1 MMIRI
6 RPMLLLVFVVL
17 VTAACSPETE
27 NQEKESVELTI
38 SAASSL
44 QDALRKIK
52 TEFEHDYP
60 YITIQYNFA
69 SSGTLQQ
76 QISQGAP
83 VDVFLSAA
91 AETFDP
97 LVEEGLID
105 SDQSVDLLGNE
116 IVLIV
121 PKGAQGKFASFE
133 EVVHAERI
141 AIGTPDSVPA
151 GIYGKEVLESVSV
164 WNQVEGSLIFA
175 KDVRQVLTYVE
186 TNNVD
191 AGIVYKTDALRSD
204 KVEVAAE
211 AAEQDH
217 SPIVYP
223 AGVVSSGNH
232 PEEAALFYHYIQN
245 DQSMKMFKEYG
256 FKDLSE

>member
-1 MMIRI
+1 
-6 RPMLLLVFVVL
+6 MLLLVFVVL
-17 VTAACSPETE
+17 VAAACSPETE
-27 NQEKESVELTI
+27 NQEKETVELTI

-44 QDALRKIK
+44 QDALREIK
-52 TEFEHDYP
+52 TEFEKDYP
-60 YITIQYNFA
+60 YIKINYNLA

-76 QISQGAP
+76 QILQGAP

-121 PKGAQGKFASFE
+121 PKGTQSEFSSFDQI
-133 EVVHAERI
+133 VYAERI

-151 GIYGKEVLESVSV
+151 GIYGKEVLENVSV
-164 WNQVEGSLIFA
+164 WEKTESSLIFA

-211 AAEQDH
+211 ADEEDH
-217 SPIVYP
+217 TPIVYP

-232 PEEAALFYHYIQN
+232 PKEAALFYQYIQN
-245 DQSMKMFKEYG
+245 DKSMDLFKEYG
-256 FKDLSE
+256 FKDLIK

>member
-6 RPMLLLVFVVL
+6 RPMLLLVFVML
-17 VTAACSPETE
+17 VSAACSFETE
-27 NQEKESVELTI
+27 NQEKETVELTI
-38 SAASSL
+38 SAAASL
-44 QDALRKIK
+44 QDALREIK
-52 TEFEHDYP
+52 TEFERDYS

-97 LVEEGLID
+97 LLEEGLID
-105 SDQSVDLLGNE
+105 SDQSMDLLGNE

-121 PKGAQGKFASFE
+121 PRGAQSELSSFE
-133 EVVHAERI
+133 QIVHAERI

-151 GIYGKEVLESVSV
+151 GIHGKEVLESVSV
-164 WNQVEGSLIFA
+164 WDQVESSLIFA

-191 AGIVYKTDALRSD
+191 AGIVYKTDAIRSE
-204 KVEVAAE
+204 KVEIAAE
-211 AAEQDH
+211 AGENH
-217 SPIVYP
+217 HTPIVYP
-223 AGVVSSGNH
+223 AGVVNSGNY
-232 PEEAALFYHYIQN
+232 PEEAALFYQYIQN
-245 DQSMKMFKEYG
+245 DQSMEIFKEYG
-256 FKDLSE
+256 FKDLIK